1 MEKLK
6 FFQRRI
12 FDEPSFSLSTRL
24 KLARILLHKL
34 NYTFLED
41 IMSIDFVQSP
51 LAEIY
56 GSNCF
61 SNAVMRETLPKSI
74 YKEILAVQAGEK
86 ELTLEAAEVVAQA
99 MREWAIK
106 KGATHYTHWFHPL
119 TGLTAEK
126 HDSFISPTHDGGV
139 LLEFSGKELI
149 KGEPDA
155 SSFPSGGL
163 RATFE
168 ARGYTAWDVT
178 SPAFLK
184 QDKTGVTLCI
194 PTAFIS
200 YYGQALDKKVP
211 LLKSIDALSKQAVRV
226 LRALGNNTSKRV
238 FTTVGPEQEYF
249 LVDGEFYNKRPDLI
263 LTGRTVFGALPAK
276 GQELED
282 HYFGAIKERIA
293 DFMRELNYE
302 LWKVGIPAKTQH
314 NEVAPNQFEIAP
326 IYANS
331 SAAVD
336 ANQLVMETIRS
347 VARRHGLEGL
357 LHEKPFAGVNG
368 SGKHNNWSMATD
380 DGINLFEPGDDPSSN
395 ARFLLFAAA
404 VVEAVDRYALLIR
417 SSTATSANEH
427 RLGANEAPPAIISI
441 FFGGPL
447 TEILD
452 NIAEGKAGGKTE
464 SGAKIKIGVTSLPTL
479 PKDVSDRNR
488 TSPFAFTG
496 NKFEF
501 RMVGSSQSIATPN
514 TYLNVAVAQVLS
526 EYADKL
532 EGASNKQEAIQNIIK
547 ESYSKHR
554 KVVFNGNNYS
564 DEWVLEAERRGLPNV
579 RSAVDAL
586 QILIRSETVSLFE
599 AHQVLTK
606 EELESR
612 YHIYLEKYSKQ
623 VNIEAGVTIDLA
635 RRYIF
640 PAATSYA
647 SSLAQDAAALA
658 GIGANNTAQ
667 SKRAK
672 RIADLAS
679 ELFDETAKLEIVLNE
694 AQGIEDVFAQAKA
707 YCEKIR
713 PGMDAVR
720 SRADALEKI
729 VAKNVWPFPGYE
741 ELLFKL

>member
-1 MEKLK
+1 ME
-6 FFQRRI
+6 
-12 FDEPSFSLSTRL
+12 
-24 KLARILLHKL
+24 
-34 NYTFLED
+34 NVV
-41 IMSIDFVQSP
+41 DFTKTPVAN
-51 LAEIY
+51 LY

-61 SNAVMRETLPKSI
+61 SNAVMRERLPKNI
-74 YKEILAVQAGEK
+74 YKEILAVQNGEK
-86 ELTLEAAEVVAQA
+86 ELTLEVAEVVAA
-99 MREWAIK
+99 VMRDWAIA
-106 KGATHYTHWFHPL
+106 KGASHYTHWFQPL

-126 HDSFISPTHDGGV
+126 HDSFIAPTGDGKV
-139 LLEFSGKELI
+139 IMEFSGKELV

-184 QDKTGVTLCI
+184 QDPTGTTLCI

-211 LLKSIDALSKQAVRV
+211 LLKSVDALSKQAIRV
-226 LRALGNNTSKRV
+226 LRALGNESSKRV

-249 LVDGEFYNKRPDLI
+249 LVDKTFYDRRPDLI

-276 GQELED
+276 GQEMED

-293 DFMRELNYE
+293 GFMRELNTE

-326 IYANS
+326 VFANS
-331 SAAVD
+331 TAAVD

-380 DGINLFEPGDDPSSN
+380 DGINLFEPGGNPASN

-404 VVEAVDRYALLIR
+404 VVEAVDRYAPLIR
-417 SSTATSANEH
+417 SSVATSANDH
-427 RLGANEAPPAIISI
+427 RLGANEAPPAIVSV

-452 NIAEGKAGGKTE
+452 NIVEGKSGGAASPDERITL
-464 SGAKIKIGVTSLPTL
+464 GVTSLPSL

-514 TYLNVAVAQVLS
+514 TYLNVAVAQVLL
-526 EYADKL
+526 EFADKL
-532 EGASNKQEAIQNIIK
+532 EKASNKNEAIQSIIR

-554 KVVFNGNNYS
+554 KVVFNGNNYA
-564 DEWVLEAERRGLPNV
+564 DEWVREAERRGLPNI
-579 RSAVDAL
+579 RNAVDAL
-586 QILIRSETVSLFE
+586 AILTRSETVALFE
-599 AHQVLTK
+599 NHKVLTK

-623 VNIEAGVTIDLA
+623 INIEAGVMIDLA
-635 RRYIF
+635 RRYLF
-640 PAATSYA
+640 PAVTAYA
-647 SSLAQDAAALA
+647 GSLASNAAALA
-658 GIGANNTAQ
+658 SIGATNVPQA
-667 SKRAK
+667 KRAK
-672 RIADLAS
+672 RIA
-679 ELFDETAKLEIVLNE
+679 ELSAELYDETSKLESALSE
-694 AQGIEDVFAQAKA
+694 AQGIEDAFAQAKA
-707 YCEKIR
+707 YQEKVR
-713 PGMDAVR
+713 PAMDAVR
-720 SRADALEKI
+720 ARGDALEKL
-729 VAKNVWPFPGYE
+729 VAKDAWPLPGYE

>member
-1 MEKLK
+1 
-6 FFQRRI
+6 
-12 FDEPSFSLSTRL
+12 
-24 KLARILLHKL
+24 
-34 NYTFLED
+34 
-41 IMSIDFVQSP
+41 MSCCCEECEGGSVPDFTKTPVEE
-51 LAEIY
+51 LY

-61 SNAVMRETLPKSI
+61 SNAVMREKLPKNI
-74 YKEILAVQAGEK
+74 YREIVAVQNGEK
-86 ELTLEAAEVVAQA
+86 ALTLEVAEVVAAA
-99 MREWAIK
+99 MRDWAIA
-106 KGATHYTHWFHPL
+106 KGASHYTHWFHPL

-126 HDSFISPTHDGGV
+126 HDSFVSPTGDGRV
-139 LLEFSGKELI
+139 IMEFSGKELI

-184 QDKTGVTLCI
+184 QDKTGTTLCI

-211 LLKSIDALSKQAVRV
+211 LLKSIDALSTQALRV
-226 LRALGNNTSKRV
+226 LRALGNDTAKRV
-238 FTTVGPEQEYF
+238 ITTVGPEQEYF
-249 LVDGEFYNKRPDLI
+249 LVDREFYDRRPDLI
-263 LTGRTVFGALPAK
+263 LTGRTIFGALPAK
-276 GQELED
+276 GQEMED
-282 HYFGAIKERIA
+282 HYFGSIRERVA

-331 SAAVD
+331 TAAVD
-336 ANQLVMETIRS
+336 GNQVVMETIRS
-347 VARRHGLEGL
+347 VARRHGMEGL

-380 DGINLFEPGDDPSSN
+380 EGINLFDPGENPESN

-417 SSTATSANEH
+417 SSVATSGNDH
-427 RLGANEAPPAIISI
+427 RLGANEAPPAIVSI

-447 TEILD
+447 TEIFD
-452 NIAEGKAGGKTE
+452 NIAEGKSGGKSA
-464 SGAKIKIGVTSLPTL
+464 SGAQIKLGVTSLPNL

-526 EYADKL
+526 EFAAKL
-532 EGASNKQEAIQNIIK
+532 EKASNKNEAIQNIIK
-547 ESYSKHR
+547 ESYSQHR
-554 KVVFNGNNYS
+554 KVVFNGNGYS
-564 DEWVLEAERRGLPNV
+564 DEWVREAERRGLPNV
-579 RSAVDAL
+579 KNAVDAL
-586 QILIRSETVSLFE
+586 SVLVRSETISLFE
-599 AHQVLTK
+599 NHKVLTK
-606 EELESR
+606 EEMESR

-623 VNIEAGVTIDLA
+623 INIEAGVTIDLA

-640 PAATSYA
+640 PSVSDYAAA
-647 SSLAQDAAALA
+647 LAGDAASLA
-658 GIGANNTAQ
+658 GIGANNVPQ
-667 SKRAK
+667 AK
-672 RIADLAS
+672 QAKQISDILA
-679 ELFDETAKLEIVLNE
+679 ELYDDIAKLETLLAE
-694 AQGIEDVFAQAKA
+694 AQGIEDVPAQAKA
-707 YCEKIR
+707 Y
-713 PGMDAVR
+713 
-720 SRADALEKI
+720 LEK
-729 VAKNVWPFPGYE
+729 VRPAMDTVRVKVDSLEKLTAKDAWPLPGYE
-741 ELLFKL
+741 ELLFTL

>member
-1 MEKLK
+1 
-6 FFQRRI
+6 
-12 FDEPSFSLSTRL
+12 
-24 KLARILLHKL
+24 
-34 NYTFLED
+34 
-41 IMSIDFVQSP
+41 MSSVDFTKIPV
-51 LAEIY
+51 AEIY

-61 SNAVMRETLPKSI
+61 SNALMKERLPKNI
-74 YKEILAVQAGEK
+74 YKEILAVQAGRK
-86 ELTLEAAEVVAQA
+86 ELTLEVAEVVAA
-99 MREWAIK
+99 VMRDWALS
-106 KGATHYTHWFHPL
+106 KGASHYTHWFHPL

-126 HDSFISPTHDGGV
+126 HDSFIAPTSDGGV
-139 LLEFSGKELI
+139 IMEFSGKELI

-184 QDKTGVTLCI
+184 QDQTGTTLCI

-211 LLKSIDALSKQAVRV
+211 LLKSTDALNIQALRV
-226 LRALGNNTSKRV
+226 LRALGNESSQRV

-249 LVDGEFYNKRPDLI
+249 LIDKQFYDRRSDLM

-276 GQELED
+276 GQEMED
-282 HYFGAIKERIA
+282 HYFGAIKERVA
-293 DFMRELNYE
+293 AFMRELNTE

-326 IYANS
+326 VFANS
-331 SAAVD
+331 TAAVD

-347 VARRHGLEGL
+347 VARRHGLEAL

-368 SGKHNNWSMATD
+368 SGKHNNWSIATD
-380 DGINLFEPGDDPSSN
+380 DGINLFEPGENPASN

-417 SSTATSANEH
+417 ASVATSGNDH
-427 RLGANEAPPAIISI
+427 RLGANEAPPAIVSV

-447 TEILD
+447 TEIFD
-452 NIAEGKAGGKTE
+452 NIAEGK
-464 SGAKIKIGVTSLPTL
+464 SGATNGGGATIKIGVTSLPAL
-479 PKDVSDRNR
+479 PLDVSDRNR

-526 EYADKL
+526 EFADKL
-532 EGASNKQEAIQNIIK
+532 EKAADKNETIHTIIK

-554 KVVFNGNNYS
+554 KVIFNGNNYA
-564 DEWVLEAERRGLPNV
+564 DEWVREAERRGLPNV
-579 RSAVDAL
+579 KNTVDAL
-586 QILIRSETVSLFE
+586 TVLTQSETVSLFE
-599 AHQVLTK
+599 NHKVLTK

-623 VNIEAGVTIDLA
+623 INIEAGVTIDLA
-635 RRYIF
+635 RRSIF
-640 PAATSYA
+640 PSVSAYAAE
-647 SSLAQDAAALA
+647 LARDAAALA
-658 GIGANNTAQ
+658 AIGAVSVPQ
-667 SKRAK
+667 EKRAK
-672 RIADLAS
+672 RIAELSA
-679 ELFDETAKLEIVLNE
+679 ELFDETGKLETVLAE
-694 AQGIEDVFAQAKA
+694 AQETEEPFAQAKV
-707 YCEKIR
+707 YYEKVR

-720 SRADALEKI
+720 SKADALEKL
-729 VAKNVWPFPGYE
+729 VSKDAWPFPGYE
-741 ELLFKL
+741 DLLFKL

>member
-1 MEKLK
+1 MEELMDN
-6 FFQRRI
+6 I
-12 FDEPSFSLSTRL
+12 V
-24 KLARILLHKL
+24 
-34 NYTFLED
+34 
-41 IMSIDFVQSP
+41 DFTKTPV
-51 LAEIY
+51 AEVY

-61 SNAVMRETLPKSI
+61 SNAVMKERLPKNI
-74 YKEILAVQAGEK
+74 YKEVLAVQNSEK
-86 ELTLEAAEVVAQA
+86 ELTLEVAEVVAAA
-99 MREWAIK
+99 MRDWAIE
-106 KGATHYTHWFHPL
+106 KGASHYTHWFHPL

-126 HDSFISPTHDGGV
+126 HDSFIAPTGDGRV
-139 LLEFSGKELI
+139 LMEFSGKELI

-184 QDKTGVTLCI
+184 QDLTGTTLCI

-211 LLKSIDALSKQAVRV
+211 LLKSIDALGRQAVRI
-226 LRALGNNTSKRV
+226 LRALGNGTSKRV

-249 LVDGEFYNKRPDLI
+249 LIDKDFYDQRPDLI

-276 GQELED
+276 GQEMED
-282 HYFGAIKERIA
+282 HYFGAIKERVAI
-293 DFMRELNYE
+293 FMRELNTE

-326 IYANS
+326 VYANS

-336 ANQLVMETIRS
+336 ANQLVMETIKN
-347 VARRHGLEGL
+347 VARRHGMEAL

-380 DGINLFEPGDDPSSN
+380 DGINLFEPGENPESN
-395 ARFLLFAAA
+395 ARFLLFATA
-404 VVEAVDRYALLIR
+404 VVEAVDRYALLLR
-417 SSTATSANEH
+417 SSVATSGNDH
-427 RLGANEAPPAIISI
+427 RLGANEAPPAIVSI

-452 NIAEGKAGGKTE
+452 NIVEGKSGGKSE
-464 SGAKIKIGVTSLPTL
+464 AGASIKIGVTSLPAL

-526 EYADKL
+526 EFADKL
-532 EGASNKQEAIQNIIK
+532 EKASDKNEVIQSIIR
-547 ESYSKHR
+547 ESYAKHR
-554 KVVFNGNNYS
+554 RVVFNGNGYS
-564 DEWVLEAERRGLPNV
+564 DEWVREAERRGLPNI
-579 RSAVDAL
+579 RNAVDAL
-586 QILIRSETVSLFE
+586 SVLIRSETLSLFE
-599 AHQVLTK
+599 SHNVFTK
-606 EELESR
+606 EESESR

-623 VNIEAGVTIDLA
+623 INIEAGVIIDLS
-635 RRYIF
+635 RRCIF
-640 PAATSYA
+640 PAVTSFA
-647 SSLAQDAAALA
+647 GSLAGDAAALA
-658 GIGANNTAQ
+658 AIGAINVPQ
-667 SKRAK
+667 AK
-672 RIADLAS
+672 QAKKIA
-679 ELFDETAKLEIVLNE
+679 ELSAELYDETAKLEALLAE
-694 AQGIEDVFAQAKA
+694 SQGMEDAFAQAKS
-707 YCEKIR
+707 YFEKVR
-713 PGMDAVR
+713 PAMESVR
-720 SRADALEKI
+720 FHVDALEKLT
-729 VAKNVWPFPGYE
+729 AKEAWPFPGYE
-741 ELLFKL
+741 ELLFIL